1 MDIPSVAVHWISVL
15 ERHGAREAH
24 RAYWFEAGT
33 FDGLFTLQGQ
43 PTASYWAY
51 RWYGAM
57 AGNVVR
63 TTPQSW
69 LDGVAAYDSS
79 RKIVNVV
86 LGGDSGNNSVR
97 VNGLGSFGSSVRVT
111 VNAVPGSGR
120 HTHVAAPTVLSTSTL
135 NVSNG
140 SVTVPVNGMTAE
152 GAYQVVVTP
161 AGGPTSSWQQVYEA
175 ENANV
180 VNAQTRGSSAASNG
194 SYVGGIDGT
203 ADMRS
208 QSFVDFTVNVPTAR
222 SYTMAIRYAN
232 GTGST
237 STHGLAYNGG
247 AFSTVSYPPTAG
259 WAQFGTTNVTVSLRA
274 GYNVIRL
281 AKGSPNFGG
290 GTGYAEL
297 DSITLS

>member
-1 MDIPSVAVHWISVL
+1 
-15 ERHGAREAH
+15 
-24 RAYWFEAGT
+24 
-33 FDGLFTLQGQ
+33 
-43 PTASYWAY
+43 
-51 RWYGAM
+51 
-57 AGNVVR
+57 
-63 TTPQSW
+63 
-69 LDGVAAYDSS
+69 
-79 RKIVNVV
+79 
-86 LGGDSGNNSVR
+86 
-97 VNGLGSFGSSVRVT
+97 
-111 VNAVPGSGR
+111 
-120 HTHVAAPTVLSTSTL
+120 VLSTSTVP
-135 NVSNG
+135 VSNG

-194 SYVGGIDGT
+194 SYVGGIDGL

-222 SYTMAIRYAN
+222 TYTMAIRYAN
-232 GTGST
+232 GTGAT

-259 WAQFGTTNVTVSLRA
+259 WGQFATTNVTVSLRA

-281 AKGSPNFGG
+281 AKGSPNFPG

-297 DSITLS
+297 DAITLS